1 MRSRARSHFVH
12 LFTSTI
18 LGIRDAAHA
27 ALHDPLLDTRLEHG
41 TTVSTSPPAPRATS
55 HGGLARESGRG
66 IPDATVARLPVYLR
80 VLRGLVERGVTTVS
94 SEELAL
100 ASGVGS
106 AKLRKDLSC
115 LGSYGT
121 RGVGYEVDYLVH
133 HIARELGTNHR
144 WHVAIVGIGSLGRAL
159 ANYSG
164 FAARGT
170 EVVALFDADPEVVGR
185 CIGGLVVRSA
195 HALERD
201 LHDLAVRIGV
211 LAVPAAPAQD
221 LCDRMVSAGVTSVL
235 SFAPTELHVPAGVDL
250 RSVDLSTELQ
260 ILAYREQRKAAAG
273 SALLE
278 GAR

>member
-1 MRSRARSHFVH
+1 M
-12 LFTSTI
+12 STPT
-18 LGIRDAAHA
+18 G
-27 ALHDPLLDTRLEHG
+27 PGG
-41 TTVSTSPPAPRATS
+41 TTAPVPPA
-55 HGGLARESGRG
+55 ARTHARG

-133 HIARELGTNHR
+133 HIGRELGLNQR

-170 EVVALFDADPEVVGR
+170 EVVALFDADPAVVGQR
-185 CIGGLVVRSA
+185 VGGLRVRPA
-195 HALERD
+195 QRLEAD
-201 LHDLAVRIGV
+201 LEELGVRIGV
-211 LAVPAAPAQD
+211 LAVPAAPAQE
-221 LCDRMVSAGVTSVL
+221 LCDRMVSAGVSSVL

-260 ILAYREQRKAAAG
+260 ILAYHEQRKSTSPARG
-273 SALLE
+273 PALLE
-278 GAR
+278 RAR

>member
-1 MRSRARSHFVH
+1 MQRRGPARD
-12 LFTSTI
+12 L
-18 LGIRDAAHA
+18 
-27 ALHDPLLDTRLEHG
+27 LHHPGRLEHS
-41 TTVSTSPPAPRATS
+41 TTVSTPPGSPDAGARHHAVT
-55 HGGLARESGRG
+55 GGVARQRG

-80 VLRGLVERGVTTVS
+80 VLRGLVERSVTTVS

-133 HIARELGTNHR
+133 QIGRALGLGQR

-170 EVVALFDADPEVVGR
+170 EVVALFDVDPQVVGTR
-185 CIGGLVVRSA
+185 VGDLVVDRIDRLEERLA
-195 HALERD
+195 ALG
-201 LHDLAVRIGV
+201 VRIGV

-221 LCDRMVSAGVTSVL
+221 LCDRMVAAGVTSVL
-235 SFAPTELHVPAGVDL
+235 SFAPTELVVPAGVDL

-260 ILAYREQRKAAAG
+260 ILAYHEQRKASSPHAPVRG
-273 SALLE
+273 PGLLE
-278 GAR
+278 GAL

>member
-1 MRSRARSHFVH
+1 MNDP
-12 LFTSTI
+12 ST
-18 LGIRDAAHA
+18 
-27 ALHDPLLDTRLEHG
+27 PP
-41 TTVSTSPPAPRATS
+41 SPRT
-55 HGGLARESGRG
+55 AREVSRG

-80 VLRGLVERGVTTVS
+80 VLTSLVERGVATVS

-106 AKLRKDLSC
+106 AKLRKDLSH

-133 HIARELGTNHR
+133 QIGRELGLSQQWR
-144 WHVAIVGIGSLGRAL
+144 VAIVGVGSLGHAL

-170 EVVALFDADPEVVGR
+170 SVVALLDADPAVVGER
-185 CIGGLVVRSA
+185 VAGLVVEPVER
-195 HALERD
+195 LESVVRE
-201 LHDLAVRIGV
+201 LGVRIGV

-221 LCDRMVSAGVTSVL
+221 LCDRMVAAGITSVL
-235 SFAPTELHVPAGVDL
+235 SFAPAELHVPEGVDV

-260 ILAYREQRKAAAG
+260 ILAFREQRRAAAAAA
-273 SALLE
+273 SAAVAEREAEREAARTSSTTLAG